1 VALIKEIKWMI
12 LGGDGQLGRA
22 MAAEL
27 SRLGSQF
34 VSLNH
39 AQLDITNQ
47 KEIEWCVAKE
57 LPDVVVN
64 TASWTNVDLAES
76 KEGEAELVNAQGVKF
91 LATECKAIKAKFVQ
105 VSTDYVFSGNA
116 TSPWREN
123 ASRSPISAYG
133 RTKSAGEEFALGV
146 YPEGAYIVRTAWLYS
161 PWGKNFVRT
170 MLKIALEDS
179 KNVEVVTDQ
188 VGQPTLANDL
198 ALHIHKMFSL
208 SARPGVYHGTNSGQ
222 ASRFELVQ
230 KIFALVGADPKR
242 IVAVDSS
249 RFPSSAKRPGYSVLG
264 HDRWLDEGLDPM
276 RNWQDALEDALPA
289 ILKEINQG
297 E

>member
-1 VALIKEIKWMI
+1 MALIKEMKWMI

-22 MAAEL
+22 MTVEL
-27 SRLGSQF
+27 SRLGSHF
-34 VSLNH
+34 ISLNR

-47 KEIEWCVAKE
+47 KDIGWCVAKE
-57 LPDVVVN
+57 LPDVVLN
-64 TASWTNVDLAES
+64 AASWTNVDLAEG
-76 KEGEAELVNAQGVKF
+76 KEGEAGLVNAQGVKF
-91 LATECKAIKAKFVQ
+91 LATECKEIKAKFIQ
-105 VSTDYVFSGNA
+105 VSTDYVFSGNS
-116 TSPWREN
+116 TLPWKEN
-123 ASRSPISAYG
+123 AKRSPISAYG
-133 RTKSAGEEFALGV
+133 RTKSAGEEFALDI
-146 YPEGAYIVRTAWLYS
+146 YPEGTYIVRTAWLYS

-170 MLKIALEDS
+170 MLKIALEDT

-188 VGQPTLANDL
+188 VGQPTSAFDL
-198 ALHIHKMFSL
+198 ALHIHEMFSL
-208 SARPGVYHGTNSGQ
+208 NAAPGVYHGTNSGQ
-222 ASRFELVQ
+222 ASRFELAK
-230 KIFALVGADPKR
+230 KIFTLVGEDPKR

-297 E
+297 D